1 MIARGTPAPAEA
13 LEALRRGEPVS
24 HVAKRHGCSAK
35 LARRWAY
42 DYGISVRRGRPLA
55 PLTRDEACAAMRE
68 HVSCAAAAKALGYAW
83 LTVAKRV
90 RGW

>member
-1 MIARGTPAPAEA
+1 MIPRGSPAPEA
-13 LEALRRGEPVS
+13 LLADLRRGEPVS
-24 HVAKRHGCSAK
+24 HVAKRHGCSFQR
-35 LARRWAY
+35 ARQWAY